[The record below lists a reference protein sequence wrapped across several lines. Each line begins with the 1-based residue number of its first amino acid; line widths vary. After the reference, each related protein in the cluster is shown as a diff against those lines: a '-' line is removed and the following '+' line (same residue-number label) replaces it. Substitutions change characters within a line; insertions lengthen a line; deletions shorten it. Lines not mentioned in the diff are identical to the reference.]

1 MNRLP
6 HPMAPAA
13 FTPAA
18 RFGASTSSPAAA
30 SARLAALALAVASAA
45 ALVGLLT
52 ATPAWSQ
59 AAASAPASPA
69 SPASPAASN
78 APTAPAAQ
86 AAAPA
91 TSVQTARLDSVWLQ
105 PERSAAATVLA
116 RNESRLS
123 AEVAGTVQRWSAD
136 VGATVRRGE
145 LLLQI
150 DPTDHELAL
159 QRAQAGRD
167 AAMARLQLGLAQ
179 LQRGRDLVAQGFFSK
194 EALTQR
200 ETEVA
205 LQQADLASAEA
216 QLRSA
221 RRQLARTR
229 VLAPFAGTVVQRTA
243 QVGEAVAPGTPL
255 FVLVEGAA
263 AELQAHVPPAELP
276 GLRRAGAWQFQPQGS
291 PALLDLRLL
300 RASPTIQT
308 ANRAHAV
315 RLGWTPAAAAAA
327 ATSAPP
333 GSSGVLRWRDPQPHI
348 PAALLVRRGSELGIF
363 VRQGQQARFVAL
375 PGAQEGRA
383 APTDLPPDTLLVV
396 RGQAALSHGQALN

>member
-1 MNRLP
+1 MNRCLRPTASPSPVTLP
-6 HPMAPAA
+6 PARRPVVQRMQATLPTLAAALPIATTTLAAALLFGLLSASPALGQTASTQTASTAAPAA
-13 FTPAA
+13 
-18 RFGASTSSPAAA
+18 
-30 SARLAALALAVASAA
+30 
-45 ALVGLLT
+45 
-52 ATPAWSQ
+52 
-59 AAASAPASPA
+59 
-69 SPASPAASN
+69 
-78 APTAPAAQ
+78 
-86 AAAPA
+86 A

-123 AEVAGTVQRWSAD
+123 AEVGGRVLSWGAD
-136 VGATVRRGE
+136 VGATVRRGH

-167 AAMARLQLGLAQ
+167 AAMSRLQLGLAQ
-179 LQRGRDLVAQGFFSK
+179 LQRARDLVAQGFFSK

-205 LQQADLASAEA
+205 LQQAELASAEA

-221 RRQLARTR
+221 RRQLERTR

-243 QVGEAVAPGTPL
+243 QVGETVAPGTPL
-255 FVLVEGAA
+255 FVLAESGAA
-263 AELQAHVPPAELP
+263 EVQAHVPPAEVP

-291 PALLDLRLL
+291 ELTHPLRLL
-300 RASPTIQT
+300 RVSATVQA
-308 ANRAHAV
+308 ANRTQTV
-315 RLGWTPAAAAAA
+315 RLGWAEAAAPGTDPGA
-327 ATSAPP
+327 ATGTAPP

-348 PAALLVRRGSELGIF
+348 PAALMVRRGDALGIF
-363 VRQGQQARFVAL
+363 VRQGQQARFIGL

-383 APTDLPPDTLLVV
+383 VATQLPPDTLVVV
-396 RGQAALSHGQALN
+396 RGQAALTDGQALN

>member
-1 MNRLP
+1 MNRCPRLTASP
-6 HPMAPAA
+6 
-13 FTPAA
+13 TPATLPPA
-18 RFGASTSSPAAA
+18 RPPVAQRMQATLPT
-30 SARLAALALAVASAA
+30 LAALPIAATTLSALPLAA
-45 ALVGLLT
+45 ALLFGLLSASSALGQNT
-52 ATPAWSQ
+52 NPQTQ
-59 AAASAPASPA
+59 AAT
-69 SPASPAASN
+69 AA
-78 APTAPAAQ
+78 
-86 AAAPA
+86 A

-123 AEVAGTVQRWSAD
+123 AEVGGRVLSWGAD
-136 VGATVRRGE
+136 VGATVRRGD

-167 AAMARLQLGLAQ
+167 AAMSRLQLGLAQ
-179 LQRGRDLVAQGFFSK
+179 LQRARDLVAQGFFSK

-200 ETEVA
+200 ETEVT

-263 AELQAHVPPAELP
+263 VELQAHVPPAELQ

-291 PALLDLRLL
+291 QERLALRLL
-300 RASPTIQT
+300 RASPTVQT

-348 PAALLVRRGSELGIF
+348 PAALLVRRGSDLGVF

-383 APTDLPPDTLLVV
+383 APTNLPPDTLLVV

>member
-1 MNRLP
+1 MNRPP

-13 FTPAA
+13 PTAPTAPTAPVRLAA
-18 RFGASTSSPAAA
+18 G
-30 SARLAALALAVASAA
+30 SARLAVLALAVASAA
-45 ALVGLLT
+45 ALAGLLT
-52 ATPAWSQ
+52 ATPAWGQ
-59 AAASAPASPA
+59 ATASAPAT
-69 SPASPAASN
+69 PAASN
-78 APTAPAAQ
+78 APPAQAAPAAQ
-86 AAAPA
+86 TAAPA

-123 AEVAGTVQRWSAD
+123 AEVAGTVQRWNAD

-150 DPTDHELAL
+150 DPSDHKLAL

-167 AAMARLQLGLAQ
+167 AAMARLQLGLTQ
-179 LQRGRDLVAQGFFSK
+179 LQRARDLVAQGFFSK

-221 RRQLARTR
+221 QRQLERTR

-243 QVGEAVAPGTPL
+243 QVGEAVAPGAPL

-263 AELQAHVPPAELP
+263 AELQAHVPPAELL

-291 PALLDLRLL
+291 QVLLDLRLL
-300 RASPTIQT
+300 RASPTVQT

-315 RLGWTPAAAAAA
+315 RLGWAPAGADAAAA
-327 ATSAPP
+327 SAPP

-348 PAALLVRRGSELGIF
+348 PAALLVRRGSELGLF

-383 APTDLPPDTLLVV
+383 APTDLPPETLVVV
-396 RGQAALSHGQALN
+396 RGQAALSHGQPLN

>member
-1 MNRLP
+1 MNRCQRLTASP
-6 HPMAPAA
+6 
-13 FTPAA
+13 TPATLPPA
-18 RFGASTSSPAAA
+18 RPPVAQRMQATLPT
-30 SARLAALALAVASAA
+30 LAALPIAATTLSALPLAA
-45 ALVGLLT
+45 ALLFGLLSASSALGQNT
-52 ATPAWSQ
+52 NPQTQ
-59 AAASAPASPA
+59 AAT
-69 SPASPAASN
+69 AA
-78 APTAPAAQ
+78 T
-86 AAAPA
+86 

-123 AEVAGTVQRWSAD
+123 AEVGGRVLSWGAD
-136 VGATVRRGE
+136 VGATVRRGD

-167 AAMARLQLGLAQ
+167 AAMSRLQLGLAQ
-179 LQRGRDLVAQGFFSK
+179 LQRARDLVAQGFFSK

-221 RRQLARTR
+221 RRQLERTR

-243 QVGEAVAPGTPL
+243 QVGETVAPGTPL
-255 FVLVEGAA
+255 FVLAESGAA
-263 AELQAHVPPAELP
+263 EVQAHVPPAEVP

-291 PALLDLRLL
+291 ALTYPLRLL
-300 RASPTIQT
+300 RVSATVQA
-308 ANRAHAV
+308 ANRTQAV
-315 RLGWTPAAAAAA
+315 RLGWAEAAAPGAAPATAPGA
-327 ATSAPP
+327 APGTAPP

-348 PAALLVRRGSELGIF
+348 PAALMVRRGDALGIF
-363 VRQGQQARFVAL
+363 VRQGQQARFIGL

-383 APTDLPPDTLLVV
+383 VATQLPPDTLVVV
-396 RGQAALSHGQALN
+396 RGQAALTDGQALN

>member
-1 MNRLP
+1 
-6 HPMAPAA
+6 MAA
-13 FTPAA
+13 T
-18 RFGASTSSPAAA
+18 T
-30 SARLAALALAVASAA
+30 LAAVLGFALLS
-45 ALVGLLT
+45 
-52 ATPAWSQ
+52 
-59 AAASAPASPA
+59 ASPA
-69 SPASPAASN
+69 LGQTAGSPSPQ
-78 APTAPAAQ
+78 TAPAA
-86 AAAPA
+86 AA
-91 TSVQTARLDSVWLQ
+91 SVQTARLDSVWLQ

-123 AEVAGTVQRWSAD
+123 AEVGGRVLSWGAD
-136 VGATVRRGE
+136 VGATVRRGD

-167 AAMARLQLGLAQ
+167 AAVSRLQLGLAQ
-179 LQRGRDLVAQGFFSK
+179 LQRARDLVAQGFFSK

-221 RRQLARTR
+221 RRQLERTR

-243 QVGEAVAPGTPL
+243 QVGETVAPGTPL
-255 FVLVEGAA
+255 FVLAESGAA
-263 AELQAHVPPAELP
+263 EVQAHVPPAEVP

-291 PALLDLRLL
+291 AFVHPLRLL
-300 RASPTIQT
+300 RVSATVQA
-308 ANRAHAV
+308 ANRTQAV
-315 RLGWTPAAAAAA
+315 RLGWAHDALGTDPGA
-327 ATSAPP
+327 ATGTAPP

-348 PAALLVRRGSELGIF
+348 PAALMVRRGEALGIF
-363 VRQGQQARFVAL
+363 VRQGQQARFISL

-383 APTDLPPDTLLVV
+383 AATTLPPDTQVVV
-396 RGQAALSHGQALN
+396 RGQAALTDGQALN

>member
-6 HPMAPAA
+6 LPAASTALAALGLLATLATLATLAALHAAPAA
-13 FTPAA
+13 A
-18 RFGASTSSPAAA
+18 
-30 SARLAALALAVASAA
+30 
-45 ALVGLLT
+45 
-52 ATPAWSQ
+52 
-59 AAASAPASPA
+59 
-69 SPASPAASN
+69 
-78 APTAPAAQ
+78 TAPA
-86 AAAPA
+86 
-91 TSVQTARLDSVWLQ
+91 SVQTARLDSLWLQ

-123 AEVAGTVQRWSAD
+123 AEVSGTVQRWSAD
-136 VGATVRRGE
+136 VGASVRRGE

-159 QRAQAGRD
+159 QRAQAGHD
-167 AAMARLQLGLAQ
+167 AAVARLQLGLAQ
-179 LQRGRDLVAQGFFSK
+179 LQRARDLVTQGFFSK

-221 RRQLARTR
+221 RRQLERTR

-255 FVLVEGAA
+255 FVLAETGA
-263 AELQAHVPPAELP
+263 AELQAHVPPAEVP

-291 PALLDLRLL
+291 QEQLALRLL
-300 RASPTIQT
+300 RVSATVQA

-315 RLGWTPAAAAAA
+315 RLGWTQAAADAA

-348 PAALLVRRGSELGIF
+348 PAALLVRRGAELGIF

-383 APTDLPPDTLLVV
+383 VATELPPETLVVV
-396 RGQAALSHGQALN
+396 RGQAALSDGQALN

>member
-1 MNRLP
+1 MNRCLRPTASPSPVTLP
-6 HPMAPAA
+6 PARRPVVQRMQATLPTLAAALPIATTTLAAALLFGLLSASPALGQTASTQTASTAAPAA
-13 FTPAA
+13 
-18 RFGASTSSPAAA
+18 
-30 SARLAALALAVASAA
+30 
-45 ALVGLLT
+45 
-52 ATPAWSQ
+52 
-59 AAASAPASPA
+59 
-69 SPASPAASN
+69 
-78 APTAPAAQ
+78 
-86 AAAPA
+86 A

-123 AEVAGTVQRWSAD
+123 AEVGGRVLSWGAD
-136 VGATVRRGE
+136 VGATVRRGD

-167 AAMARLQLGLAQ
+167 AAMSRLQLGLAQ
-179 LQRGRDLVAQGFFSK
+179 LQRARDLVAQGFFSK

-221 RRQLARTR
+221 RRQLERTR

-243 QVGEAVAPGTPL
+243 QVGETVAPGTPL
-255 FVLVEGAA
+255 FVLAESGAA
-263 AELQAHVPPAELP
+263 EVQAHVPPAEVP

-291 PALLDLRLL
+291 ELTHPLRLL
-300 RASPTIQT
+300 RVSATVQA
-308 ANRAHAV
+308 ANRTQTV
-315 RLGWTPAAAAAA
+315 RLGWAEAAAPGTDPGA
-327 ATSAPP
+327 ATGTAPP

-348 PAALLVRRGSELGIF
+348 PAALMVRRGDALGIF
-363 VRQGQQARFVAL
+363 VRQGQQARFIGL

-383 APTDLPPDTLLVV
+383 VATQLPPDTLVVV
-396 RGQAALSHGQALN
+396 RGQAALTDGQALN

>member
-69 SPASPAASN
+69 SPAASN

-86 AAAPA
+86 AAALA

-123 AEVAGTVQRWSAD
+123 AEVGGTVLRWSAD

-167 AAMARLQLGLAQ
+167 AAMARLQLGLTQ
-179 LQRGRDLVAQGFFSK
+179 LQRARDLVAQGFFSK

-396 RGQAALSHGQALN
+396 RGQAALSHGQAFN

>member
-1 MNRLP
+1 MIRLP
-6 HPMAPAA
+6 HPMA
-13 FTPAA
+13 
-18 RFGASTSSPAAA
+18 AAA
-30 SARLAALALAVASAA
+30 PSASSSHVVPAQLAAGPKRVPVLAFAFAAALA
-45 ALVGLLT
+45 GLLT
-52 ATPAWSQ
+52 ATPAWAQAQ
-59 AAASAPASPA
+59 AAQNAPAAPA
-69 SPASPAASN
+69 APGTAPGAAPAASL
-78 APTAPAAQ
+78 
-86 AAAPA
+86 
-91 TSVQTARLDSVWLQ
+91 QTARLDSVWLQ
-105 PERSAAATVLA
+105 PERSAAASVLA

-123 AEVAGTVQRWSAD
+123 AEVAGTVQRWTAD

-145 LLLQI
+145 LLVQI

-167 AAMARLQLGLAQ
+167 AAMARLQLGLTQ
-179 LQRGRDLVAQGFFSK
+179 LQRARDLVAQGFFSK

-221 RRQLARTR
+221 RRQLERTR
-229 VLAPFAGTVVQRTA
+229 VLAPFAGTVVQRMA
-243 QVGEAVAPGTPL
+243 QVGEAVAPGAPL
-255 FVLVEGAA
+255 YLLAESGAT
-263 AELQAHVPPAELP
+263 ELQAHVPPAELL
-276 GLRRAGAWQFQPQGS
+276 GLRRAAAWQFQPQGS
-291 PALLDLRLL
+291 QELLDLRLL
-300 RASPTIQT
+300 RASPTVQT

-315 RLGWTPAAAAAA
+315 RLGWATAGADTAAA
-327 ATSAPP
+327 SAPP

-383 APTDLPPDTLLVV
+383 APTDLPPATLVVV
-396 RGQAALSHGQALN
+396 RGQAALSDGQTLN

>member
-1 MNRLP
+1 MNRCPRLTASP
-6 HPMAPAA
+6 
-13 FTPAA
+13 TPATLPPA
-18 RFGASTSSPAAA
+18 RRP
-30 SARLAALALAVASAA
+30 VAQRMQATPTLAA
-45 ALVGLLT
+45 ALPIATTTLAAALLFGLL
-52 ATPAWSQ
+52 S
-59 AAASAPASPA
+59 ASPA
-69 SPASPAASN
+69 LGQTASTQTAPTVKPAA
-78 APTAPAAQ
+78 
-86 AAAPA
+86 A

-123 AEVAGTVQRWSAD
+123 AEVGGRVLSWGAD
-136 VGATVRRGE
+136 VGATVRRGH

-167 AAMARLQLGLAQ
+167 AAMSRLQLGLAQ
-179 LQRGRDLVAQGFFSK
+179 LQRARDLVAQGFFSK

-221 RRQLARTR
+221 RRQLERTR

-243 QVGEAVAPGTPL
+243 QVGETVAPGTPL
-255 FVLVEGAA
+255 FVLAESGAA
-263 AELQAHVPPAELP
+263 EVQAHVPPAEVP

-291 PALLDLRLL
+291 ELTHPLRLL
-300 RASPTIQT
+300 RVSATVQA
-308 ANRAHAV
+308 ANRTQTV
-315 RLGWTPAAAAAA
+315 RLGWAEAAAPGTDPGA
-327 ATSAPP
+327 ATGTAPP

-348 PAALLVRRGSELGIF
+348 PAALMVRRGDALGIF
-363 VRQGQQARFVAL
+363 VRQGQQARFIGL

-383 APTDLPPDTLLVV
+383 VATQLPPDTLVVV
-396 RGQAALSHGQALN
+396 RGQAALTDGQALN